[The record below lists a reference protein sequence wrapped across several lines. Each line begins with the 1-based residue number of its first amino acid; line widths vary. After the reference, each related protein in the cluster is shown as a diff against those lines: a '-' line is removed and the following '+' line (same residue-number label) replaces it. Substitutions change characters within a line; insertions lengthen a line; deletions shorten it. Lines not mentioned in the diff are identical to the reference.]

1 MRLDFYR
8 SRLERDA
15 PALVGPAVTAAAAA
29 ATVVVVVV
37 EFGMEVLVVVLVE
50 GC

>member
-1 MRLDFYR
+1 MDFYR

-15 PALVGPAVTAAAAA
+15 PALVGPAVTAAAA
-29 ATVVVVVV
+29 TVVVAVV